1 MESPEIDNAVFRPS
15 HKPWKSIKPI
25 PTFPLSRQPRDIYEK
40 IPKRRR
46 PKLPAPTGPFRLILG
61 LEKTSLVF
69 HRSPATNIRASA
81 SRRSIVRLAKGGKAT
96 VWHRLSVLPP
106 DGRHEAAPYRAST
119 QTAIRGCASP
129 RAAWRGAG

>member
-61 LEKTSLVF
+61 LEKTGGIDDFLDSYF
-69 HRSPATNIRASA
+69 SSITRRHIGAARTRDTSPATISNWAS
-81 SRRSIVRLAKGGKAT
+81 
-96 VWHRLSVLPP
+96 
-106 DGRHEAAPYRAST
+106 
-119 QTAIRGCASP
+119 
-129 RAAWRGAG
+129 

>member
-1 MESPEIDNAVFRPS
+1 MESPENDNAVFRPS

-61 LEKTSLVF
+61 LEKTICHFSFEVKKEKD
-69 HRSPATNIRASA
+69 RK
-81 SRRSIVRLAKGGKAT
+81 AK
-96 VWHRLSVLPP
+96 RQP
-106 DGRHEAAPYRAST
+106 
-119 QTAIRGCASP
+119 
-129 RAAWRGAG
+129 